1 MARAWLIAAA
11 AAAGSVTAVAEPNA
25 TKVAQ
30 LRANVKNVIVLMQEN
45 RAYDHYYGQ
54 LQGVRGFADR
64 AAHPLPSGMSSF
76 YQPVSSNLTEYMLPF
91 HVDAMTTSAMCRDA
105 PVRAGESG
113 EGGCAGGRIPAHP
126 RSSSRCPPSPTIV
139 PAARRP

>member
-1 MARAWLIAAA
+1 MARAWLVAAA
-11 AAAGSVTAVAEPNA
+11 AAAGAVAAAVAEPNA

-30 LRANVKNVIVLMQEN
+30 LRANVKNVIILMQEN
-45 RAYDHYYGQ
+45 RAYDHYAGM

-91 HVDAMTTSAMCRDA
+91 HVDAMTTSAMCMDA
-105 PVRAGESG
+105 PVRAG
-113 EGGCAGGRIPAHP
+113 GGGGGSRGGRGGRLRPGRIPAHP
-126 RSSSRCPPSPTIV
+126 RS
-139 PAARRP
+139 RPDELATP